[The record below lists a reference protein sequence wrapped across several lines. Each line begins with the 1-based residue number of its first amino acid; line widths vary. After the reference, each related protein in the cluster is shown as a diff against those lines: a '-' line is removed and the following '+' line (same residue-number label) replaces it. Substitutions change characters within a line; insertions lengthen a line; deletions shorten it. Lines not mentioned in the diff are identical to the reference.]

1 MRWWHAVSASVAVVL
16 GSVSVRAQERLVAG
30 PAQSGYDAELESKV
44 EGLYRQV
51 HGLLTVEIGWGL
63 EANVFDPDM
72 RALIE
77 SFIASGAS
85 DFQAQTGLHPYQVV
99 SRYDEYGDLGMF
111 GGVQAAGDAFRYA
124 VLRDSGAPAAQV
136 DLARQRLIRAMRGL
150 HWYHQVTGVPGVVAR
165 GIRRAT
171 PESGDPPL
179 PETPPQTLPLFDA
192 SGKPQPADKTPT
204 WRADGSGKLPFLIWY
219 DDSSKDQLDGW
230 VFALGVVYDVTLGD
244 STIPADLVSDLIEDA
259 RAVGHGLMKK
269 VPIGNNEADLVMMD
283 ADGRPTSF
291 HDLSAEEV
299 APGVVFNQP
308 TNGFNAWMALGIM
321 RTFYHMTGDEPIGRF
336 YYEDLIETRGYLDVA
351 KSNAALMYVG
361 NQTNF
366 SNVNM
371 AFVAAWG
378 LLRYESDPEIA
389 LQARIVMEEQLY
401 GPGKP
406 RQAKGLKQTFFDFV
420 FAGFRRFGVLADGA
434 TARQHGLD
442 TLREHPPAPYFTF
455 AVDNCDDAEQQ
466 SLQCIGIDGTPIVL
480 SPEPGRGGGLVAVD
494 PVPMRIRPPSNFE
507 WRSDP
512 HRVNGGAGDRLNPG
526 GEIVCAY
533 WMGRFLTAA
542 ADGLDNISPDARPRP
557 TPSGTGGGDGG
568 SGGSGGSAA
577 APAASDSGDSSSCG
591 CSLPGARGHT
601 PAITLLA
608 LLLLCAR
615 RRSRGNVRPQP
626 AE

>member
-1 MRWWHAVSASVAVVL
+1 MRFWCAVSASVALTL
-16 GSVSVRAQERLVAG
+16 GSFSAVSQERLVAG
-30 PAQSGYDAELESKV
+30 PSQSGYDAALEAKM

-63 EANVFDPDM
+63 EAYVPDPDM
-72 RALIE
+72 RTLIE
-77 SFIASGAS
+77 GFIASGAS

-111 GGVQAAGDAFRYA
+111 GGVQVAGDAFRYA
-124 VLRDSGAPAAQV
+124 VLRDSGAPSDQV
-136 DLARQRLIRAMRGL
+136 GAARQKLIRAMRGL

-165 GIRRAT
+165 GIRRAV
-171 PESGDPPL
+171 PEPGDPPL
-179 PETPPQTLPLFDA
+179 PEAPPATVPLFDA
-192 SGKPQPADKTPT
+192 SGAPQPADKSPT
-204 WRADGSGKLPFLIWY
+204 WRADGSGQLPFLIWY

-230 VFALGVVYDVTLGD
+230 VFALGVVYDLTHGD
-244 STIPADLVSDLIEDA
+244 PTIPADAISDLVDDA

-269 VPIGNNEADLVMMD
+269 VLIGGKEADLVMMD

-291 HDLSAEEV
+291 HDLSAEEI

-321 RTFYHMTGDEPIGRF
+321 RTLYHVTGDEPIGRF
-336 YYEDLIETRGYLDVA
+336 YYEDLLERRGYLDVA
-351 KSNAALMYVG
+351 RDTIALMYVG

-378 LLRYESDPEIA
+378 LMRYESDSEIA
-389 LQARIVMEEQLY
+389 ARARTVMEEQLY

-406 RQAKGLKQTFFDFV
+406 RQAKGLKQSFFDFV
-420 FAGFRRFGVLADGA
+420 FAGFRRFGVLGDGA
-434 TARQHGLD
+434 KARQHGLD
-442 TLREHPPAPYFTF
+442 TLLEHPAAPYFTF
-455 AVDNCDDAEQQ
+455 AVDNCDQAEQA

-512 HRVNGGAGDRLNPG
+512 HRVNGGEGDRLNPG

-533 WMGRFLTAA
+533 WMGRYLSAA
-542 ADGLDNISPDARPRP
+542 TDGLENLSSSARPRP
-557 TPSGTGGGDGG
+557 PPIGVDGG
-568 SGGSGGSAA
+568 SGGSGGGAA
-577 APAASDSGDSSSCG
+577 GSSGTPAASDSDDSSSCG
-591 CSLPGARGHT
+591 CSLPGSGARARGV
-601 PAITLLA
+601 ALLA
-608 LLLLCAR
+608 LLALCAR
-615 RRSRGNVRPQP
+615 RRKRQSG
-626 AE
+626 